1 MTGAPDTVALRD
13 DAGADR
19 RVAWPVLRWPLRDI
33 DAWHRARRAGDF
45 LSDDGAAANW
55 RDATVRAAIGEY
67 GRFLAFQH
75 EHGLLDPNNGP
86 GNRVTPTTL
95 RAYVDFLQ
103 ARCSSKTVAS
113 YIGILGM
120 MIQAMAPAT
129 DWRWLWDL
137 QTKLQRKSKPSRNK
151 RSKLVPSRELV
162 RLGQDLMVQAESATD
177 LPAMRAALAFRDGLM
192 IALLALRPLRQL
204 NFIAIQ
210 IGCHL
215 IRDGESYSLCF
226 TAGEMKAGRP
236 LEFPYPT
243 ALLPALNRYLMV
255 YRPILLGLRDSRGAS
270 RQNTLPDAATR
281 LWVTQYGTPVGAFA
295 QTKVIK
301 KHTAARFGHAL
312 NPHLFRDCAA
322 SSIATEDPEHV
333 QIVALILGHS
343 TLKTAER
350 HYITAGTR
358 GATKSYQDL
367 VRTLSEAW

>member
-1 MTGAPDTVALRD
+1 MTGTPDTFVPLEA
-13 DAGADR
+13 ATER
-19 RVAWPVLRWPLRDI
+19 RVAWPVLRWPQHDTN
-33 DAWHRARRAGDF
+33 AWHSARRAGDF
-45 LSDDGAAANW
+45 LSDDGAAAGW

-75 EHGLLDPNNGP
+75 EQGLLDARRGP
-86 GNRVTPTTL
+86 AERMTVEAL
-95 RAYVDFLQ
+95 RAYVDVLQ

-120 MIQAMAPAT
+120 MIQAMAPGT
-129 DWRWLWDL
+129 DWRWLWDV

-162 RLGQDLMVQAESATD
+162 RLGQDLMAQAESVTGP
-177 LPAMRAALAFRDGLM
+177 PAMRAALAFRDGLM

-210 IGCHL
+210 IGQHL
-215 IRDGESYSLCF
+215 VRDGESYSLCF
-226 TAGEMKAGRP
+226 TAEEMKAGRS

-243 ALLPALNRYLMV
+243 ALLPALDRYLTV

-270 RQNTLPDAATR
+270 RQNALPAAASR

-295 QTKVIK
+295 QFKAIK

-322 SSIATEDPEHV
+322 SSVATEDPEHV
-333 QIVALILGHS
+333 QIIAQILGHS
-343 TLKTAER
+343 SLKTAER

-358 GATKSYQDL
+358 SATKNYQDL
-367 VRTLSEAW
+367 VRMLSEAR